1 MADEEKLDKKAAKK
15 AAKEAKKAEKN
26 GEEIEGEEALD
37 DEDKPSFGSRVV
49 MFFIALLILVIWLA
63 IFALIVK
70 ADVGGLGSTVL
81 FPVLKD
87 VPVVNQILPG
97 IENYI
102 PVEDDGYQFDSVEEA
117 VARIKELEIEVE
129 ALKSTG
135 DENTSQIAE
144 LEAQA
149 AELAEYK
156 AKEAEFEQEKEKF
169 YKEVVFSDN
178 APDIKEYRQYY
189 ESIDPVNAEALY
201 KQVVK
206 QQEADE
212 ELADYILTYSAMKPK
227 NAAAIFNTMT
237 DNLKLVCKILEG
249 MEPDNRKDI
258 LAAMD
263 TKLAATLTE
272 MMEP

>member
-15 AAKEAKKAEKN
+15 AAKEAKKAKKN
-26 GEEIEGEEALD
+26 GEEIEGEEVLD

-49 MFFIALLILVIWLA
+49 MFFVALLILVIWLA
-63 IFALIVK
+63 IFALVVK

-135 DENTSQIAE
+135 DENTNQIAE